1 MQSLDAELAPS
12 RLLTS
17 QTPPEP
23 PLAVDAEDVE
33 ESVILSVL
41 ARPST

>member
-1 MQSLDAELAPS
+1 MQSLALELAPS
-12 RLLTS
+12 RTLPS
-17 QTPPEP
+17 QITPL
-23 PLAVDAEDVE
+23 PLADEAEDVE

>member
-12 RLLTS
+12 RLLPS

-23 PLAVDAEDVE
+23 LAVEAEDVE